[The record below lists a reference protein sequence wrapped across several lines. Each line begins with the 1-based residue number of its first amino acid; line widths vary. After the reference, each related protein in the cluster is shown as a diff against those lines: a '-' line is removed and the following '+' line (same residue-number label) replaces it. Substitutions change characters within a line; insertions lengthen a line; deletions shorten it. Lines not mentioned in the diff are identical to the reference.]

1 MSLYPR
7 CTSPHNFFSNGPHIR
22 HYLAVPPG
30 SHLLSSVIL
39 DSPILAGDR
48 GVSDELGGLPGAAGA
63 SGSGGAS
70 QFEFGVDPSLDPE
83 LALVC
88 PDVLPP
94 GRQSAL
100 INCTCATGSAGVY
113 GRGGSA
119 PSSC

>member
-1 MSLYPR
+1 VRAITPACTRPR
-7 CTSPHNFFSNGPHIR
+7 IFLTCPPVR

-30 SHLLSSVIL
+30 PHLLSSVIL

-48 GVSDELGGLPGAAGA
+48 GVPDELGGLPGAAGA

-88 PDVLPP
+88 SRRHPVLGNP
-94 GRQSAL
+94 
-100 INCTCATGSAGVY
+100 
-113 GRGGSA
+113 
-119 PSSC
+119 

>member
-1 MSLYPR
+1 M
-7 CTSPHNFFSNGPHIR
+7 
-22 HYLAVPPG
+22 PPG
-30 SHLLSSVIL
+30 PHLLSSVIL

-88 PDVLPP
+88 AAV
-94 GRQSAL
+94 SL
-100 INCTCATGSAGVY
+100 IVGHH
-113 GRGGSA
+113 
-119 PSSC
+119 

>member
-1 MSLYPR
+1 M
-7 CTSPHNFFSNGPHIR
+7 
-22 HYLAVPPG
+22 PPG

-88 PDVLPP
+88 PDVLSP

-100 INCTCATGSAGVY
+100 INALV
-113 GRGGSA
+113 
-119 PSSC
+119 